1 MLSKAY
7 LRMLPNICVMI
18 SNLFINLPV
27 ADLSASL
34 KFFRSLGFDFND
46 QFSDD
51 TAACMILSHNMCVM
65 LLTHEKFKLFTPK
78 EVADSKTTTEVLLA
92 MSVDQKG
99 KVDAMVNK
107 AIAAGGEEPRP
118 PQDHGFM
125 YGRSFSDLDGHI
137 WEVLWMQAPQN
148 N

>member
-1 MLSKAY
+1 MTKAY
-7 LRMLPNICVMI
+7 LRLLRNMSIMI

-27 ADLSASL
+27 SDLAASIG
-34 KFFRSLGFDFND
+34 FFKSLGFDFNE

-78 EVADSKTTTEVLLA
+78 EVADSKKSTEVLLA
-92 MSVDQKG
+92 MSVDQKE
-99 KVDAMVNK
+99 KVDAIADK
-107 AIAAGGEEPRP
+107 AIAAGGQETRP
-118 PQDHGFM
+118 SQDHGFM